1 MYAKLNNG
9 QVEIYPYTIGQLRK
23 DHHNVSFPKA
33 MTDDVLAQFNVVR
46 VTPVSPPTVSHT
58 QVWNESTPVLKNGVW
73 KQAYIISNVSA
84 EDLATRTEGEEKS
97 VRAKRNE
104 LLAQS
109 DYTQLADAPGNATAW
124 ASYRDALRNLP
135 TRSGFPWTMTW
146 PTKPE

>member
-33 MTDDVLAQFNVVR
+33 MTDDVLAQFNTVR
-46 VTPVSPPTVSHT
+46 VTPTERPNDHTKNFTVMVGKINGQWVEKWTSTSAT
-58 QVWNESTPVLKNGVW
+58 QAEITERT
-73 KQAYIISNVSA
+73 SNKA
-84 EDLATRTEGEEKS
+84 AQ
-97 VRAKRNE
+97 VRAERDA
-104 LLAQS
+104 LLAAT
-109 DYTQLADAPGNATAW
+109 DYTQLADAPGDATAW
-124 ASYRDALRNLP
+124 ASYRGALRNLP

>member
-33 MTDDVLAQFNVVR
+33 MTDDVLAQFNTVR
-46 VTPVSPPTVSHT
+46 VTPTERPNDHTKNFNVTVAQVNGSWVEKWVATSAT
-58 QVWNESTPVLKNGVW
+58 QAEITERT
-73 KQAYIISNVSA
+73 SNKA
-84 EDLATRTEGEEKS
+84 AQ
-97 VRAKRNE
+97 VRAERDR
-104 LLAQS
+104 LLAVT
-109 DYTQLADAPGNATAW
+109 DYTQLADAPGDATAW

-135 TRSGFPWTMTW
+135 TRSGFPWTMIW